1 MKVKVESSRIVKPLY
16 DAAAPAPEWMP
27 LSVFDTATYDESIA
41 IIYAFRPPNP
51 PSAAMELGLA
61 RTLAAEGLVPSAD
74 AGEVVVCPDMEV
86 DSWLGMSFYDLDF
99 GGGCPL
105 YFMPSYLAM
114 EGTIF
119 LVPSFLGDGSI
130 DVYVPLFENHLEEFK
145 KICYNIA

>member
-1 MKVKVESSRIVKPLY
+1 MRPLVLRDY
-16 DAAAPAPEWMP
+16 FGNLVLWLFPRCDVGE
-27 LSVFDTATYDESIA
+27 LVIRSTHDTAEPIHRAVAGIDDAY
-41 IIYAFRPPNP
+41 FR
-51 PSAAMELGLA
+51 SFVDFASSGAVE
-61 RTLAAEGLVPSAD
+61 AEGLVPTAD